1 MKKQTHYFI
10 LIGIISL
17 ALGVGAGFL
26 IKNKITANEMDNKVA
41 NEKANETSVS
51 PPALAQSK
59 QDQQN

>member
-26 IKNKITANEMDNKVA
+26 IKNKITTNEMDNKAV
-41 NEKANETSVS
+41 NEKANDISAS
-51 PPALAQSK
+51 PPAHTHNK
-59 QDQQN
+59 QDQQD